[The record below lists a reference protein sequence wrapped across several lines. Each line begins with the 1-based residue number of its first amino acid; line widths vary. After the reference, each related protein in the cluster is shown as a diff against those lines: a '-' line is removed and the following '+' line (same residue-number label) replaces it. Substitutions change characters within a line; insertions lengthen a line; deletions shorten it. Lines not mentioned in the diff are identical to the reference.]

1 MSNAKW
7 KSDLIQQLAGVRE
20 GDVIIGIGDVDV
32 KWSTHEE
39 VVSLIKHARNDL
51 SLKLIQPVEKPTQP
65 SKVCI
70 SSFNIRIPCFTF
82 LSIELNHLFI

>member
-1 MSNAKW
+1 
-7 KSDLIQQLAGVRE
+7 VRE

-51 SLKLIQPVEKPTQP
+51 SLRLIQPVEKPTQP
-65 SKVCI
+65 SKVI
-70 SSFNIRIPCFTF
+70 IIIIQTHQFIILKNLFSFFF
-82 LSIELNHLFI
+82 WKF